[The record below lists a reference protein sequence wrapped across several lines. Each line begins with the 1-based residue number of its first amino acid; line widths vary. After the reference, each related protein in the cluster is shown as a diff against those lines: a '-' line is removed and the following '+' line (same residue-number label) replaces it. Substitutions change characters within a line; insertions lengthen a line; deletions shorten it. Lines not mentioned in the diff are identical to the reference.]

1 MTGSELFSSLTCL
14 LTTVF
19 TLLSIFSLIETI
31 SLKIWER
38 TLSWYANCSLPF
50 PSVAQKPSLLKLST
64 ESPDVEQKRQI
75 HGGQPG
81 GRGGRPQLEL
91 TDALRTLQGSGVDI

>member
-19 TLLSIFSLIETI
+19 TLLSIFSLTETI

-38 TLSWYANCSLPF
+38 TLSRYAKCSLPF
-50 PSVAQKPSLLKLST
+50 PSVAQKRRLLKLST
-64 ESPDVEQKRQI
+64 ESPDVEQKMQI
-75 HGGQPG
+75 PG
-81 GRGGRPQLEL
+81 GGGAGR
-91 TDALRTLQGSGVDI
+91 SWN